1 MLSPFPRLFGS
12 LALCL
17 ALSTTA
23 RAQDSPDLYTMGSST
38 SAPTTWDGL
47 DYSGMPWVRNVS
59 SPYHLKSGLAG
70 RHLFVW
76 PSHGRYFDG
85 ERWKWQRPILFCT
98 TEDLLSQSFV
108 FPYLIPML
116 ENAGAVVYTP
126 RERDAQTEEAVVD
139 NDHPTSEGQYVER
152 DATGKAWR
160 TADVPGFG
168 LPHRH
173 LTDNDQPFRNGTS
186 RCIAT
191 SRRNEPRAEA
201 SWTPKLARRGRYAVY
216 VSYTTLPDA
225 VDDAH
230 YTVFHSG
237 GKTEFRVNQRMGGG
251 TWLYLGTFLFEAG
264 ENEQA
269 RVVLDN
275 ASTHKGHV
283 SADAVRF
290 GGGMGIA
297 SRSMPQITI
306 SPDSIFTYNYPRTG
320 QTSGLSRRLEGARY
334 YAQWAGLP
342 NTLYRHRDETSDY
355 NGDLRARAHLLNY
368 LGGGSPFMP
377 DTLGARVPFELSF
390 ALHTDAGFNRNGSI
404 YGTLG
409 LFTGVNEQGDSLYR
423 TGTARRTSL
432 DYARRVMTNLHNDV
446 TRTYGTDWHLR
457 ELFDKNYAETRMPE
471 VPSIILELLAHQ
483 NFADMKFAHDPNF
496 KFTASRAIYK
506 AMLQYVS
513 AMHGE
518 PQPAIQPLPVNTFSA
533 RLVKGQDAVQLSW
546 HSTEDSL
553 ETSATPTDYIVYTR
567 TPNTDFDNG
576 RLTGGRTAVT
586 LPVVPGIHYIYKVA
600 ALNAGGRSFDSPEL
614 SVYCARGHRNATA
627 PEVLVVDAFNR
638 LSGPARIETADS
650 LGFDLSADCGVPRGY
665 TLALIGKQ
673 TNFDRQ
679 SMGGE
684 GPRSLGH
691 GGSEWLGRRI
701 AGNNFDGSE
710 THTAAIIEAAPH
722 VSVSSTCVDAF
733 NGLSEK
739 QLSAY
744 RLIDYAAGLERDA
757 PHNLRPYKA
766 IPVAARR
773 QLQHFQSNGGHLLVS
788 GSFIGSD
795 LRSEEEQRFLAQTLH
810 LSCPGNVRNDSLS
823 VFTGLNLQLP
833 VYNTPNADH
842 FACNISDV
850 LEPTEG
856 AFSAFAYGNG
866 GYSAGVAH
874 DGQNGRTLTLGFPFE
889 CISDA
894 QIRAQAMSAML
905 QFLLRFPPQSAK

>member
-1 MLSPFPRLFGS
+1 MLSPLPRLFGS

-23 RAQDSPDLYTMGSST
+23 RAQDSPNLYTMGSST

-160 TADVPGFG
+160 TADAPGFG

-201 SWTPKLARRGRYAVY
+201 SWTPNLARRGRYAVY

-275 ASTHKGHV
+275 SSTHKGHV

-297 SRSMPQITI
+297 SRSIPQITI

-342 NTLYRHRDETSDY
+342 DTLYRHRDETSDY

-377 DTLGARVPFELSF
+377 DTLGKRVPF
-390 ALHTDAGFNRNGSI
+390 
-404 YGTLG
+404 
-409 LFTGVNEQGDSLYR
+409 
-423 TGTARRTSL
+423 
-432 DYARRVMTNLHNDV
+432 
-446 TRTYGTDWHLR
+446 
-457 ELFDKNYAETRMPE
+457 
-471 VPSIILELLAHQ
+471 
-483 NFADMKFAHDPNF
+483 
-496 KFTASRAIYK
+496 
-506 AMLQYVS
+506 
-513 AMHGE
+513 
-518 PQPAIQPLPVNTFSA
+518 
-533 RLVKGQDAVQLSW
+533 
-546 HSTEDSL
+546 
-553 ETSATPTDYIVYTR
+553 
-567 TPNTDFDNG
+567 
-576 RLTGGRTAVT
+576 
-586 LPVVPGIHYIYKVA
+586 
-600 ALNAGGRSFDSPEL
+600 
-614 SVYCARGHRNATA
+614 
-627 PEVLVVDAFNR
+627 
-638 LSGPARIETADS
+638 
-650 LGFDLSADCGVPRGY
+650 
-665 TLALIGKQ
+665 
-673 TNFDRQ
+673 
-679 SMGGE
+679 
-684 GPRSLGH
+684 
-691 GGSEWLGRRI
+691 
-701 AGNNFDGSE
+701 
-710 THTAAIIEAAPH
+710 
-722 VSVSSTCVDAF
+722 
-733 NGLSEK
+733 
-739 QLSAY
+739 
-744 RLIDYAAGLERDA
+744 
-757 PHNLRPYKA
+757 
-766 IPVAARR
+766 
-773 QLQHFQSNGGHLLVS
+773 
-788 GSFIGSD
+788 
-795 LRSEEEQRFLAQTLH
+795 
-810 LSCPGNVRNDSLS
+810 
-823 VFTGLNLQLP
+823 
-833 VYNTPNADH
+833 
-842 FACNISDV
+842 
-850 LEPTEG
+850 
-856 AFSAFAYGNG
+856 
-866 GYSAGVAH
+866 
-874 DGQNGRTLTLGFPFE
+874 
-889 CISDA
+889 
-894 QIRAQAMSAML
+894 
-905 QFLLRFPPQSAK
+905 

>member
-1 MLSPFPRLFGS
+1 MLSPLPRLFGS

-17 ALSTTA
+17 ALSTIA
-23 RAQDSPDLYTMGSST
+23 RAQDSPNLYTMGSST

-191 SRRNEPRAEA
+191 SRRNEPHAEA
-201 SWTPKLARRGRYAVY
+201 SWTPNLVRRGRYAVY

-297 SRSMPQITI
+297 SRSIPQITI

-342 NTLYRHRDETSDY
+342 DTLYRHRDETSDY

-471 VPSIILELLAHQ
+471 VPSMILELLAHQ
-483 NFADMKFAHDPNF
+483 NFTDMKFAHDPNF

-553 ETSATPTDYIVYTR
+553 ETSATPTDYIIYTR

-586 LPVVPGIHYIYKVA
+586 LPVVPGTHYIYKVA

-614 SVYCARGHRNATA
+614 SVYCARGHRNSAA

-650 LGFDLSADCGVPRGY
+650 LGFDLSADFGVPRGY

-679 SMGGE
+679 AMGGE

-710 THTAAIIEAAPH
+710 THTASIIEAAPH

-889 CISDA
+889 CISNA

>member
-23 RAQDSPDLYTMGSST
+23 RAQDSPNLYTMGSST
-38 SAPTTWDGL
+38 SAPTTWNGL
-47 DYSGMPWVRNVS
+47 DYSGMSWVRNVS

-251 TWLYLGTFLFEAG
+251 TWLYLGTFLFAAG

-275 ASTHKGHV
+275 SSTHKGHV

-342 NTLYRHRDETSDY
+342 DTLYRHRDETSDY

-377 DTLGARVPFELSF
+377 ETLGKRVPFELSF

-432 DYARRVMTNLHNDV
+432 DYARRVMTNLHNDL

-471 VPSIILELLAHQ
+471 VPSMILELLAHQ

-614 SVYCARGHRNATA
+614 SVYCARSHRNSTA
-627 PEVLVVDAFNR
+627 AEVLVVDAFNR

-757 PHNLRPYKA
+757 PHNLRPYKS

>member
-1 MLSPFPRLFGS
+1 
-12 LALCL
+12 
-17 ALSTTA
+17 
-23 RAQDSPDLYTMGSST
+23 
-38 SAPTTWDGL
+38 
-47 DYSGMPWVRNVS
+47 
-59 SPYHLKSGLAG
+59 
-70 RHLFVW
+70 
-76 PSHGRYFDG
+76 
-85 ERWKWQRPILFCT
+85 
-98 TEDLLSQSFV
+98 
-108 FPYLIPML
+108 
-116 ENAGAVVYTP
+116 
-126 RERDAQTEEAVVD
+126 
-139 NDHPTSEGQYVER
+139 
-152 DATGKAWR
+152 
-160 TADVPGFG
+160 
-168 LPHRH
+168 
-173 LTDNDQPFRNGTS
+173 
-186 RCIAT
+186 
-191 SRRNEPRAEA
+191 
-201 SWTPKLARRGRYAVY
+201 
-216 VSYTTLPDA
+216 
-225 VDDAH
+225 
-230 YTVFHSG
+230 
-237 GKTEFRVNQRMGGG
+237 MGGG

-342 NTLYRHRDETSDY
+342 DTLYRHRDETSDY

-432 DYARRVMTNLHNDV
+432 DYARRVMTNLHNDL

-471 VPSIILELLAHQ
+471 VPSMILELLAHQ

-586 LPVVPGIHYIYKVA
+586 LPIVPGIHYIYKVA

-823 VFTGLNLQLP
+823 VFTRWTERAHPHPRFPLRMHQRCANSRTSHERHAP
-833 VYNTPNADH
+833 IPAS
-842 FACNISDV
+842 FSCSISKII
-850 LEPTEG
+850 T
-856 AFSAFAYGNG
+856 YGN
-866 GYSAGVAH
+866 S
-874 DGQNGRTLTLGFPFE
+874 R
-889 CISDA
+889 
-894 QIRAQAMSAML
+894 R
-905 QFLLRFPPQSAK
+905 

>member
-1 MLSPFPRLFGS
+1 M
-12 LALCL
+12 
-17 ALSTTA
+17 
-23 RAQDSPDLYTMGSST
+23 
-38 SAPTTWDGL
+38 
-47 DYSGMPWVRNVS
+47 
-59 SPYHLKSGLAG
+59 
-70 RHLFVW
+70 
-76 PSHGRYFDG
+76 
-85 ERWKWQRPILFCT
+85 
-98 TEDLLSQSFV
+98 
-108 FPYLIPML
+108 
-116 ENAGAVVYTP
+116 
-126 RERDAQTEEAVVD
+126 
-139 NDHPTSEGQYVER
+139 
-152 DATGKAWR
+152 
-160 TADVPGFG
+160 
-168 LPHRH
+168 
-173 LTDNDQPFRNGTS
+173 
-186 RCIAT
+186 
-191 SRRNEPRAEA
+191 
-201 SWTPKLARRGRYAVY
+201 
-216 VSYTTLPDA
+216 
-225 VDDAH
+225 
-230 YTVFHSG
+230 
-237 GKTEFRVNQRMGGG
+237 
-251 TWLYLGTFLFEAG
+251 
-264 ENEQA
+264 
-269 RVVLDN
+269 
-275 ASTHKGHV
+275 
-283 SADAVRF
+283 
-290 GGGMGIA
+290 
-297 SRSMPQITI
+297 
-306 SPDSIFTYNYPRTG
+306 
-320 QTSGLSRRLEGARY
+320 
-334 YAQWAGLP
+334 
-342 NTLYRHRDETSDY
+342 
-355 NGDLRARAHLLNY
+355 
-368 LGGGSPFMP
+368 
-377 DTLGARVPFELSF
+377 
-390 ALHTDAGFNRNGSI
+390 
-404 YGTLG
+404 
-409 LFTGVNEQGDSLYR
+409 
-423 TGTARRTSL
+423 
-432 DYARRVMTNLHNDV
+432 
-446 TRTYGTDWHLR
+446 
-457 ELFDKNYAETRMPE
+457 
-471 VPSIILELLAHQ
+471 ILELLAHQ
-483 NFADMKFAHDPNF
+483 NFTDMKFAHDPNF

-546 HSTEDSL
+546 HPTEDSL
-553 ETSATPTDYIVYTR
+553 ETSATPTDYIIYTR

-586 LPVVPGIHYIYKVA
+586 LPVVPGTHYIYKVA

-614 SVYCARGHRNATA
+614 SVYCARGHRNSAA

-889 CISDA
+889 CISNA

>member
-1 MLSPFPRLFGS
+1 MLSPLPRLFGS
-12 LALCL
+12 LALCM

-23 RAQDSPDLYTMGSST
+23 RAQDSPNLYTMGSST
-38 SAPTTWDGL
+38 SAPITWNGL

-230 YTVFHSG
+230 YTIFHSG

-269 RVVLDN
+269 HVVLDN

-342 NTLYRHRDETSDY
+342 DTLYRHRDETSDY

-377 DTLGARVPFELSF
+377 DTLGKRVPFELSF

-432 DYARRVMTNLHNDV
+432 DYARRVMTNLHNDL

-471 VPSIILELLAHQ
+471 VPSMILELLAHQ

-546 HSTEDSL
+546 QPTEDSL

-576 RLTGGRTAVT
+576 RLTDGRTAVT
-586 LPVVPGIHYIYKVA
+586 LPIVPGIHYIYKVA

>member
-1 MLSPFPRLFGS
+1 MLSPLPRLFGS

-23 RAQDSPDLYTMGSST
+23 RAQDSPNLYTMGSST

-160 TADVPGFG
+160 SADVPGFG
-168 LPHRH
+168 FPHRH

-201 SWTPKLARRGRYAVY
+201 SWTPQLARRGRYAVY

-251 TWLYLGTFLFEAG
+251 TWLYLGTFLFAAG

-342 NTLYRHRDETSDY
+342 DTLYRHRDETSDY

-377 DTLGARVPFELSF
+377 DTLGKRVPFELSF

-432 DYARRVMTNLHNDV
+432 DYARRIMRNLHNDV

-471 VPSIILELLAHQ
+471 VPSMILELLAHQ
-483 NFADMKFAHDPNF
+483 NFTDMKFAHDPNF

-576 RLTGGRTAVT
+576 RLTGGRTSVT
-586 LPVVPGIHYIYKVA
+586 LPIVPGIHYIYKVA

>member
-1 MLSPFPRLFGS
+1 M
-12 LALCL
+12 
-17 ALSTTA
+17 
-23 RAQDSPDLYTMGSST
+23 
-38 SAPTTWDGL
+38 
-47 DYSGMPWVRNVS
+47 
-59 SPYHLKSGLAG
+59 
-70 RHLFVW
+70 
-76 PSHGRYFDG
+76 
-85 ERWKWQRPILFCT
+85 
-98 TEDLLSQSFV
+98 
-108 FPYLIPML
+108 
-116 ENAGAVVYTP
+116 
-126 RERDAQTEEAVVD
+126 
-139 NDHPTSEGQYVER
+139 
-152 DATGKAWR
+152 
-160 TADVPGFG
+160 
-168 LPHRH
+168 
-173 LTDNDQPFRNGTS
+173 
-186 RCIAT
+186 
-191 SRRNEPRAEA
+191 
-201 SWTPKLARRGRYAVY
+201 Y

-269 RVVLDN
+269 RIVLDN

-342 NTLYRHRDETSDY
+342 DTLYRHRDETSDY

-432 DYARRVMTNLHNDV
+432 DYARRVMTNLHNDL

-471 VPSIILELLAHQ
+471 VPSMILELLAHQ
-483 NFADMKFAHDPNF
+483 NFTDMKFAHDPNF

-576 RLTGGRTAVT
+576 RLTGGRVSVT
-586 LPVVPGIHYIYKVA
+586 IPVSPGTHYIYKVA

-614 SVYCARGHRNATA
+614 SVYCARGHRNSTA

-638 LSGPARIETADS
+638 LSGPAKIETADS

-874 DGQNGRTLTLGFPFE
+874 DGQNGRTVTLGFPFE

>member
-1 MLSPFPRLFGS
+1 MLSPLPRLFGS

-17 ALSTTA
+17 ALSITA
-23 RAQDSPDLYTMGSST
+23 RAQDSPNLYTMGSST

-191 SRRNEPRAEA
+191 SRRNEPHAEA
-201 SWTPKLARRGRYAVY
+201 SWTPNLARRGRYAVY

-230 YTVFHSG
+230 YTVYHSG

-264 ENEQA
+264 ENEQS

-275 ASTHKGHV
+275 TSTHKGHV

-342 NTLYRHRDETSDY
+342 DTLYRHRDETSDY

-432 DYARRVMTNLHNDV
+432 DYARRVMTNLHNDL

-471 VPSIILELLAHQ
+471 VPSMILELLAHQ

-586 LPVVPGIHYIYKVA
+586 LPVVPGTHYIYKVA

-638 LSGPARIETADS
+638 LCGPARIETADS

-842 FACNISDV
+842 FACTISDV

>member
-1 MLSPFPRLFGS
+1 MLSPLPRLFGS
-12 LALCL
+12 LALCI
-17 ALSTTA
+17 ALSTTV
-23 RAQDSPDLYTMGSST
+23 RAQDSPNLYTMGSST

-251 TWLYLGTFLFEAG
+251 TWLYLGTFLFAAG

-275 ASTHKGHV
+275 SSTHKGHV

-342 NTLYRHRDETSDY
+342 DTLYRHRDETSDY

-377 DTLGARVPFELSF
+377 ETLGKRVPFELSF

-432 DYARRVMTNLHNDV
+432 DYARRVMTNLHNDL

-471 VPSIILELLAHQ
+471 VPSMILELLAHQ
-483 NFADMKFAHDPNF
+483 NFTDMKFAHDPNF

-518 PQPAIQPLPVNTFSA
+518 PQPAIQPLPINTFSA

-576 RLTGGRTAVT
+576 RLTGGRTSVT
-586 LPVVPGIHYIYKVA
+586 LPIVPGIHYIYKVA

-614 SVYCARGHRNATA
+614 SVYCARGHRNSTA

-679 SMGGE
+679 TMGGE

-905 QFLLRFPPQSAK
+905 QFLLRFPAQSAN

>member
-1 MLSPFPRLFGS
+1 MLSPLPRLFGS

-23 RAQDSPDLYTMGSST
+23 RAQDSPNLYTMGSST

-108 FPYLIPML
+108 FPCLIPML

-201 SWTPKLARRGRYAVY
+201 SWTPNLARRGRYAVY

-269 RVVLDN
+269 RIVLDN

-342 NTLYRHRDETSDY
+342 DTLYRHRDETSDY

-432 DYARRVMTNLHNDV
+432 DYARRVMTNLHNDL

-471 VPSIILELLAHQ
+471 VPSMILELLAHQ

-506 AMLQYVS
+506 AMLQYVL

-546 HSTEDSL
+546 HSTVDSL

-576 RLTGGRTAVT
+576 RLTGGRTSVT
-586 LPVVPGIHYIYKVA
+586 LPIVPGIHYIYKVA

-614 SVYCARGHRNATA
+614 SVYCARGHRNSSA

-650 LGFDLSADCGVPRGY
+650 LGFDLSTDCGVPRGY

-679 SMGGE
+679 TMGGE
-684 GPRSLGH
+684 GPHSLGH

-710 THTAAIIEAAPH
+710 THTTAIIEAAPH

-788 GSFIGSD
+788 GSFIASD

-810 LSCPGNVRNDSLS
+810 LNCPGNVRNDSLS

-905 QFLLRFPPQSAK
+905 QFLLRIPPQSAK

>member
-1 MLSPFPRLFGS
+1 
-12 LALCL
+12 
-17 ALSTTA
+17 
-23 RAQDSPDLYTMGSST
+23 
-38 SAPTTWDGL
+38 
-47 DYSGMPWVRNVS
+47 
-59 SPYHLKSGLAG
+59 
-70 RHLFVW
+70 
-76 PSHGRYFDG
+76 
-85 ERWKWQRPILFCT
+85 
-98 TEDLLSQSFV
+98 
-108 FPYLIPML
+108 
-116 ENAGAVVYTP
+116 
-126 RERDAQTEEAVVD
+126 
-139 NDHPTSEGQYVER
+139 
-152 DATGKAWR
+152 
-160 TADVPGFG
+160 
-168 LPHRH
+168 
-173 LTDNDQPFRNGTS
+173 
-186 RCIAT
+186 
-191 SRRNEPRAEA
+191 
-201 SWTPKLARRGRYAVY
+201 
-216 VSYTTLPDA
+216 
-225 VDDAH
+225 
-230 YTVFHSG
+230 
-237 GKTEFRVNQRMGGG
+237 
-251 TWLYLGTFLFEAG
+251 
-264 ENEQA
+264 
-269 RVVLDN
+269 
-275 ASTHKGHV
+275 
-283 SADAVRF
+283 
-290 GGGMGIA
+290 MGIA

-342 NTLYRHRDETSDY
+342 DTLYRHRDETSDY

-471 VPSIILELLAHQ
+471 VPSMILELLAHQ

-546 HSTEDSL
+546 HPTEDSL

-576 RLTGGRTAVT
+576 RLTGGRTSVT
-586 LPVVPGIHYIYKVA
+586 LPIVPGIHYIYKVA

-614 SVYCARGHRNATA
+614 SVYCARGHRNSTA

-757 PHNLRPYKA
+757 PHNLRLYKA

-905 QFLLRFPPQSAK
+905 QFLLRFPAQSAK

>member
-1 MLSPFPRLFGS
+1 M
-12 LALCL
+12 
-17 ALSTTA
+17 
-23 RAQDSPDLYTMGSST
+23 RAQDSPNLYTAST
-38 SAPTTWDGL
+38 SQNAPTTWDGL

-59 SPYHLKSGLAG
+59 NPYHLKSGLAG

-139 NDHPTSEGQYVER
+139 NDHPTSEGRYVER
-152 DATGKAWR
+152 DAAGKTWR
-160 TADVPGFG
+160 TADFPGFG
-168 LPHRH
+168 LPHRL

-186 RCIAT
+186 RCIPT
-191 SRRNEPRAEA
+191 SRRKEPLAEV
-201 SWTPKLARRGRYAVY
+201 SWTPNLARRGRYAVY

-264 ENEQA
+264 ETERA

-275 ASTHKGHV
+275 ASTHKGHI

-290 GGGMGIA
+290 GGGMGMA
-297 SRSMPQITI
+297 SRSIPEITI
-306 SPDSIFTYNYPRTG
+306 SPDSIYTFRYPNAG
-320 QTSGLSRRLEGARY
+320 QTSRLPRCLEGARY

-342 NTLYRHRDETSDY
+342 DTLYRHREETSDY
-355 NGDLRARAHLLNY
+355 KGDLRARSHLLNY

-377 DTLGARVPFELSF
+377 DTLGARVPFELSL
-390 ALHTDAGFNRNGSI
+390 ALHTDAGFNRNGNI

-423 TGTARRTSL
+423 SGTARRTSL
-432 DYARRVMTNLHNDV
+432 DYARRVMTNLHNDL
-446 TRTYGTDWHLR
+446 TRTYGTNWNLR

-471 VPSIILELLAHQ
+471 VPSMILELLAHQ

-518 PQPAIQPLPVNTFSA
+518 PQPAIQPLPVRTFSA
-533 RLVKGQDAVQLSW
+533 RLVKGQEAVQLSW
-546 HSTEDSL
+546 QPTEDSL

-567 TPNTDFDNG
+567 TPNTEFDNG
-576 RLTGGRTAVT
+576 RLTGGRVSVT
-586 LPVVPGIHYIYKVA
+586 FPVSPGTHYIYKVA
-600 ALNAGGRSFDSPEL
+600 ALNAGGRSFDSQEL
-614 SVYCARGHRNATA
+614 SVYCAPGHRNSNS

-638 LSGPARIETADS
+638 LSGPARIETTDS
-650 LGFDLSADCGVPRGY
+650 LGFDLAADCGVPRGY

-679 SMGGE
+679 AMGGE
-684 GPRSLGH
+684 GARGLGH
-691 GGSEWLGRRI
+691 GGSEWQGRRI
-701 AGNNFDGSE
+701 AGNTFDGSE
-710 THTAAIIEAAPH
+710 THTAAIIAAAPH
-722 VSVSSTCVDAF
+722 LSVSSASVEAF
-733 NGLSEK
+733 GALSSK
-739 QLSAY
+739 QLAAY

-766 IPVAARR
+766 ITAAARQ
-773 QLQHFQSNGGHLLVS
+773 QLRHFQSNGGHLLVS

-810 LSCPGNVRNDSLS
+810 LNCPGSVRNDSLS
-823 VFTGLNLQLP
+823 VFAGLNLSIP
-833 VYNTPNADH
+833 VYNTPNAEH
-842 FACNISDV
+842 FACHITDV
-850 LEPTEG
+850 LEPTPG
-856 AFSAFAYGNG
+856 SFSAFAYGIG

-874 DGQNGRTLTLGFPFE
+874 DAENGRTLTLGFPFE
-889 CISDA
+889 CIRDE
-894 QIRAQAMSAML
+894 QIRTQAMHAML
-905 QFLLRFPPQSAK
+905 NFLLRLPQSAK

>member
-1 MLSPFPRLFGS
+1 MSVK
-12 LALCL
+12 C
-17 ALSTTA
+17 
-23 RAQDSPDLYTMGSST
+23 
-38 SAPTTWDGL
+38 
-47 DYSGMPWVRNVS
+47 
-59 SPYHLKSGLAG
+59 
-70 RHLFVW
+70 
-76 PSHGRYFDG
+76 
-85 ERWKWQRPILFCT
+85 
-98 TEDLLSQSFV
+98 
-108 FPYLIPML
+108 
-116 ENAGAVVYTP
+116 
-126 RERDAQTEEAVVD
+126 
-139 NDHPTSEGQYVER
+139 
-152 DATGKAWR
+152 
-160 TADVPGFG
+160 
-168 LPHRH
+168 
-173 LTDNDQPFRNGTS
+173 
-186 RCIAT
+186 
-191 SRRNEPRAEA
+191 RNEPRAEA
-201 SWTPKLARRGRYAVY
+201 SWTPNLARRGRYAVY

-230 YTVFHSG
+230 YTVYHSG

-342 NTLYRHRDETSDY
+342 DTLYRHRDETSDY

-432 DYARRVMTNLHNDV
+432 DYARRVMTNLHNDL

-471 VPSIILELLAHQ
+471 VPSMILELLAHQ

-586 LPVVPGIHYIYKVA
+586 LPVVPGTHYIYKVA

-614 SVYCARGHRNATA
+614 SVYCARGHRNSTA

-823 VFTGLNLQLP
+823 IFTGLNLQLP

-905 QFLLRFPPQSAK
+905 QFLLRIPPQSAK

>member
-1 MLSPFPRLFGS
+1 
-12 LALCL
+12 
-17 ALSTTA
+17 
-23 RAQDSPDLYTMGSST
+23 
-38 SAPTTWDGL
+38 
-47 DYSGMPWVRNVS
+47 
-59 SPYHLKSGLAG
+59 
-70 RHLFVW
+70 
-76 PSHGRYFDG
+76 
-85 ERWKWQRPILFCT
+85 
-98 TEDLLSQSFV
+98 
-108 FPYLIPML
+108 ML

-230 YTVFHSG
+230 YTVYHSG

-342 NTLYRHRDETSDY
+342 DTLYRHRDETSDY

-432 DYARRVMTNLHNDV
+432 DYARRVMTNLHNDL

-471 VPSIILELLAHQ
+471 VPSMILELLAHQ

-553 ETSATPTDYIVYTR
+553 ENSATPTDYIVYTR

-614 SVYCARGHRNATA
+614 SVYCARGHRNSTA

-650 LGFDLSADCGVPRGY
+650 LGFDLAADCGVPRGY

-739 QLSAY
+739 QLSTY

-773 QLQHFQSNGGHLLVS
+773 LLQHFQSNGGHLLVS

-905 QFLLRFPPQSAK
+905 QFLLRFPAQSAN

>member
-1 MLSPFPRLFGS
+1 M
-12 LALCL
+12 
-17 ALSTTA
+17 
-23 RAQDSPDLYTMGSST
+23 
-38 SAPTTWDGL
+38 
-47 DYSGMPWVRNVS
+47 
-59 SPYHLKSGLAG
+59 
-70 RHLFVW
+70 
-76 PSHGRYFDG
+76 
-85 ERWKWQRPILFCT
+85 
-98 TEDLLSQSFV
+98 
-108 FPYLIPML
+108 
-116 ENAGAVVYTP
+116 
-126 RERDAQTEEAVVD
+126 
-139 NDHPTSEGQYVER
+139 
-152 DATGKAWR
+152 
-160 TADVPGFG
+160 
-168 LPHRH
+168 PHRH

-230 YTVFHSG
+230 YTIFHSG

-269 RVVLDN
+269 HVVLDN

-342 NTLYRHRDETSDY
+342 DTLYRHRDETSDY

-377 DTLGARVPFELSF
+377 DTLGKRVPFELSF

-432 DYARRVMTNLHNDV
+432 DYARRVMTNLHNDL

-471 VPSIILELLAHQ
+471 VPSMILELLAHQ

-513 AMHGE
+513 AMHGK

-576 RLTGGRTAVT
+576 RLTGGRTSVT
-586 LPVVPGIHYIYKVA
+586 LPLVPGTHYIYKVA

>member
-1 MLSPFPRLFGS
+1 
-12 LALCL
+12 
-17 ALSTTA
+17 
-23 RAQDSPDLYTMGSST
+23 
-38 SAPTTWDGL
+38 
-47 DYSGMPWVRNVS
+47 
-59 SPYHLKSGLAG
+59 
-70 RHLFVW
+70 
-76 PSHGRYFDG
+76 
-85 ERWKWQRPILFCT
+85 
-98 TEDLLSQSFV
+98 
-108 FPYLIPML
+108 
-116 ENAGAVVYTP
+116 
-126 RERDAQTEEAVVD
+126 
-139 NDHPTSEGQYVER
+139 
-152 DATGKAWR
+152 
-160 TADVPGFG
+160 
-168 LPHRH
+168 
-173 LTDNDQPFRNGTS
+173 
-186 RCIAT
+186 
-191 SRRNEPRAEA
+191 
-201 SWTPKLARRGRYAVY
+201 
-216 VSYTTLPDA
+216 
-225 VDDAH
+225 
-230 YTVFHSG
+230 
-237 GKTEFRVNQRMGGG
+237 MGGG

-275 ASTHKGHV
+275 ASMHKGHV

-342 NTLYRHRDETSDY
+342 DTLYRHRDETSDY

-471 VPSIILELLAHQ
+471 VPSMILELLAHQ
-483 NFADMKFAHDPNF
+483 NFTDMKFAHDPNF

-576 RLTGGRTAVT
+576 RLTGGRTSVT
-586 LPVVPGIHYIYKVA
+586 LPIVPGIHYIYKVA

-614 SVYCARGHRNATA
+614 SVYCARGHRNSTA

-679 SMGGE
+679 TMGGE

-810 LSCPGNVRNDSLS
+810 LSSPGNVRNDSLS

-866 GYSAGVAH
+866 GYSAGVAY

>member
-1 MLSPFPRLFGS
+1 
-12 LALCL
+12 
-17 ALSTTA
+17 
-23 RAQDSPDLYTMGSST
+23 
-38 SAPTTWDGL
+38 
-47 DYSGMPWVRNVS
+47 
-59 SPYHLKSGLAG
+59 
-70 RHLFVW
+70 
-76 PSHGRYFDG
+76 
-85 ERWKWQRPILFCT
+85 
-98 TEDLLSQSFV
+98 
-108 FPYLIPML
+108 
-116 ENAGAVVYTP
+116 
-126 RERDAQTEEAVVD
+126 
-139 NDHPTSEGQYVER
+139 
-152 DATGKAWR
+152 
-160 TADVPGFG
+160 
-168 LPHRH
+168 
-173 LTDNDQPFRNGTS
+173 
-186 RCIAT
+186 
-191 SRRNEPRAEA
+191 
-201 SWTPKLARRGRYAVY
+201 
-216 VSYTTLPDA
+216 
-225 VDDAH
+225 
-230 YTVFHSG
+230 
-237 GKTEFRVNQRMGGG
+237 MGGG
-251 TWLYLGTFLFEAG
+251 TWLYLGTFLFAAG

-342 NTLYRHRDETSDY
+342 DTLYRHRDETSDY

-432 DYARRVMTNLHNDV
+432 DYARRIMRNLHNDV

-471 VPSIILELLAHQ
+471 VPSMILELLAHQ
-483 NFADMKFAHDPNF
+483 NFTDMKFAHDPNF

-576 RLTGGRTAVT
+576 RLTGGRTSVT
-586 LPVVPGIHYIYKVA
+586 LPIVPGIHYIYKVA

>member
-1 MLSPFPRLFGS
+1 MLSPLPRLFGS

-23 RAQDSPDLYTMGSST
+23 RAQDSPNLYTMGSST

-201 SWTPKLARRGRYAVY
+201 SWTPNLARRGRYAVY

-342 NTLYRHRDETSDY
+342 DTLYRHRDETSDY

-432 DYARRVMTNLHNDV
+432 DYARRVMTNLHNDL

-471 VPSIILELLAHQ
+471 VPSMILELLAHQ

-576 RLTGGRTAVT
+576 RLTDGRTAVT
-586 LPVVPGIHYIYKVA
+586 LPIVPGIHYIYKVA

-627 PEVLVVDAFNR
+627 AEVLVVDAFNR

-650 LGFDLSADCGVPRGY
+650 LGFDLSADCGVPREY

-766 IPVAARR
+766 IPVATRR